1 MHEIVVGKIVPFAC
15 YSVLIWVHIPESL
28 MALLHIHTPSH
39 SANQWI
45 LAVKTTMQWYYK
57 NATKPRIIL
66 DNSEHLQRW
75 CVCEFISIVRADRMA
90 KMCFIFWPHTHISNY
105 VPSESMHHFI
115 FTIFF
120 ISKMVF
126 RWMRSEKQQSKKNE
140 QKESVFRKVTSYLLF
155 FGSVSFILLVY
166 SFRSVG
172 WRYYDILHYQHCI
185 FLSLMRWW
193 TFEQTRTLGKS
204 IAFKSHALLHALSFY
219 FLFKS
224 NFLFNTI

>member
-1 MHEIVVGKIVPFAC
+1 MNL
-15 YSVLIWVHIPESL
+15 Y
-28 MALLHIHTPSH
+28 LLYVRIEWQKCVSFFDLTYTFP
-39 SANQWI
+39 
-45 LAVKTTMQWYYK
+45 TMCQV
-57 NATKPRIIL
+57 NRCT
-66 DNSEHLQRW
+66 
-75 CVCEFISIVRADRMA
+75 IS
-90 KMCFIFWPHTHISNY
+90 S
-105 VPSESMHHFI
+105 SQ
-115 FTIFF
+115 FF
-120 ISKMVF
+120 FLSKMVF

-166 SFRSVG
+166 SFRLVG

>member
-1 MHEIVVGKIVPFAC
+1 MWIYIYCTCGSNGKNVFHFLT
-15 YSVLIWVHIPESL
+15 S
-28 MALLHIHTPSH
+28 
-39 SANQWI
+39 
-45 LAVKTTMQWYYK
+45 
-57 NATKPRIIL
+57 
-66 DNSEHLQRW
+66 
-75 CVCEFISIVRADRMA
+75 
-90 KMCFIFWPHTHISNY
+90 HTHFHLCAKWIDAPFHLHN
-105 VPSESMHHFI
+105 
-115 FTIFF
+115 FF
-120 ISKMVF
+120 LYLKWSFDECGAKNNNP
-126 RWMRSEKQQSKKNE
+126 KNE

>member
-1 MHEIVVGKIVPFAC
+1 MLEIVVGKIVPFAC

-126 RWMRSEKQQSKKNE
+126 RWMRSEKQQINAKGVRFS
-140 QKESVFRKVTSYLLF
+140 ESNIVFALFWFGFIYFARLF
-155 FGSVSFILLVY
+155 FPFGWLAILRY
-166 SFRSVG
+166 SS
-172 WRYYDILHYQHCI
+172 
-185 FLSLMRWW
+185 LS
-193 TFEQTRTLGKS
+193 
-204 IAFKSHALLHALSFY
+204 ALYLP
-219 FLFKS
+219 
-224 NFLFNTI
+224 